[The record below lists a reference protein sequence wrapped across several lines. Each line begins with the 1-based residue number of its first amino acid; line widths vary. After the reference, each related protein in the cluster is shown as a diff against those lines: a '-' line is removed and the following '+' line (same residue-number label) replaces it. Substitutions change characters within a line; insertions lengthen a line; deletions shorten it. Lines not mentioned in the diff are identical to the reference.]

1 MLFGLCT
8 ISNKEMDVLDVI
20 DAAVNAGY
28 DGVEVWGGD
37 HVSSGTDT
45 ECTAIRER
53 VETHELSIPVY
64 GSYLRPGT
72 DEFADQ
78 LTHELEVAVTLGADL
93 VRVWAGNQE
102 WQDQHDHHLDAVV
115 TDLREAA
122 DAAAE
127 RDLALTVEKHEG
139 TLTNTTEGAR
149 RVIERVNHPH
159 CGLNYQPLFGM
170 DADAI
175 VSESRELAPISN
187 NVHLQAVPEQGG
199 RQRCLL
205 ANAFYDVEAVIRAF
219 QDAGFG
225 GFANVEFVADDVPY
239 SKAIA
244 HERAFLASVA

>member
-20 DAAVNAGY
+20 DAAVDAGY

-37 HVSSGTDT
+37 HVSNDKDA

-72 DEFADQ
+72 DAFADQ

-102 WQDQHDHHLDAVV
+102 WQDHHDHHLDAVV
-115 TDLREAA
+115 ADLREAA
-122 DAAAE
+122 DSAAE
-127 RDLALTVEKHEG
+127 RNLAITVEKHEG

-149 RVIERVNHPH
+149 RVIERVSHPH

-170 DADAI
+170 NAATI
-175 VSESRELAPISN
+175 ASESRELAPISN

-199 RQRCLL
+199 RKRCLL
-205 ANAFYDVEAVIRAF
+205 ANAFYDVGTVIRVF
-219 QDAGFG
+219 QDAGFD
-225 GFANVEFVADDVPY
+225 GFANVEFVTDDLPY

-244 HERAFLASVA
+244 HDRAYLRSVV